1 MMTKRRWQLL
11 TLTILFL
18 LSIMITPVIAE
29 VRESTTRVR
38 VQSQLNTP
46 DFVQQGREFYQ
57 AGEFEQ
63 SAQAWQQAVE
73 RFTVNGDRL
82 NQVMALNNLS
92 LTYQQL
98 QQWDLAQKSITE
110 SLNILGSET
119 KKKNRNQLYL
129 LAQTLNIQGNL
140 YLEAGQPDQ
149 ALETW
154 KKATEIF
161 TKIQYLEGIVQG
173 RINQAEALQDLGL
186 NPRACQTLLLAIG
199 IESQQCQEEGESK
212 IIQSDFETILTQI
225 QDNSSATSDLIAIL
239 NLGNVLKKLGQV
251 KQAQILFLALLNQKE
266 RLTPEDL
273 SRIYLNLGTIRQ
285 ELEDFDQ
292 ALQDY
297 DQAII
302 TTSQSPLLQF
312 QAKLEKLNLLIFQEE
327 FNQTGALLQELQFLV
342 RQISFS
348 EIEIESQFYYI
359 QTLLRLLEYQG
370 SNQQLET
377 EVETLTTLLIEQL
390 DHKKNRQ
397 NSDRKL
403 AYALG
408 LKGKLYE
415 LQKKWDLAEELT
427 LASLQSIYSYEDPDI
442 SYQYFWQ
449 LGRIYKQ
456 QGKVD
461 QAIKNYNQAVDLIE
475 SLRQDLVAISSDARY
490 NFRENIEPIYRELV
504 DLLLP
509 SGVEVDQEN
518 LRQARDKIE
527 ALQLA
532 ELNNFLRESCLEE
545 NPIKLEEFDSNA
557 AIIYSIVLS
566 EGLISSNRVV
576 TIISVADQPLKKF
589 EAPIS
594 SDDIATVINQFFSS
608 INPVFPS
615 QRIQRAFSRVYD
627 WLIRPLEGT
636 LQNSN
641 VETLVFVLDGFL
653 RSFPMAALYDGEQY
667 LISEYNVVLAPG
679 LQLLD
684 SQSLAPEQ
692 LEILIGGLSAARQ
705 DFSPLPEV
713 EVEIENIATQA
724 PADILFNQ
732 TFTKAELENQFSQNP
747 FPIVH
752 LATHGQFSSDREE
765 TFLLTWDDKIRI
777 QDLKKLLDTRTNQG
791 LAPVELLVLSAC
803 QTATGDDRAALG
815 LAGLAVR
822 SGARTTV
829 ATLWSVNDE
838 STSAFM
844 IEFYQQLL
852 NQPNIRK
859 AEALRQS
866 QLKLLET
873 SQYQHPYFWAPFVLI
888 GNWL

>member
-1 MMTKRRWQLL
+1 
-11 TLTILFL
+11 
-18 LSIMITPVIAE
+18 
-29 VRESTTRVR
+29 
-38 VQSQLNTP
+38 
-46 DFVQQGREFYQ
+46 
-57 AGEFEQ
+57 
-63 SAQAWQQAVE
+63 
-73 RFTVNGDRL
+73 
-82 NQVMALNNLS
+82 
-92 LTYQQL
+92 
-98 QQWDLAQKSITE
+98 
-110 SLNILGSET
+110 NILGNET
-119 KKKNRNQLYL
+119 RNKNKNQLYL

-140 YLEAGQPDQ
+140 YLETGDPNL

-154 KKATEIF
+154 KRATEIF
-161 TKIQYLEGIVQG
+161 TKIQHLEGSVQG

-212 IIQSDFETILTQI
+212 IPQSDFETILTKV
-225 QDNSSATSDLIAIL
+225 QDQSSSSSDLIAIL

-251 KQAQILFLALLNQKE
+251 KQAQILFLALIDQQEK
-266 RLTPEDL
+266 LTSEDL

-285 ELEDFDQ
+285 ELEDFEQ
-292 ALQDY
+292 ALQGY

-302 TTSQSPLLQF
+302 ASQSPLLQF
-312 QAKLEKLNLLIFQEE
+312 QAKLEKLNLLIFEEE
-327 FNQTGALLQELQFLV
+327 FNQTGVLLEELQSLI
-342 RQISFS
+342 RHISFS

-359 QTLLRLLEYQG
+359 QTLLKLLENQG
-370 SNQQLET
+370 SDQQLEA

-390 DHKKNRQ
+390 GSTKNQQ

-403 AYALG
+403 AYAFG

-415 LQKKWDLAEELT
+415 IQKKWDLAEEFT

-456 QGKVD
+456 QGKVA

-509 SGVEVDQEN
+509 SGVEVDQER
-518 LRQARDKIE
+518 LRQAREKIE

-532 ELNNFLRESCLEE
+532 ELNNFLRENCLEE
-545 NPIKLEEFDSNA
+545 NPIQLENFDSNA

-566 EGLISSNRVV
+566 EGLISSSRVV

-589 EAPIS
+589 EAAIT
-594 SDDIATVINQFFSS
+594 SDDIATVRDQFFSS
-608 INPVFPS
+608 INPIFPT
-615 QRIQRAFSRVYD
+615 QRIQRAFGRVYD
-627 WLIRPLEGT
+627 WLIRPLETT

-667 LISEYNVVLAPG
+667 LISQYNVVLAPG

-684 SQSLAPEQ
+684 SQPLAPEK
-692 LEILIGGLSAARQ
+692 LKILIGGLSAARQ

-747 FPIVH
+747 FPIIH

-777 QDLKKLLDTRTNQG
+777 QDLKQLLDTRTNQG

-873 SQYQHPYFWAPFVLI
+873 SQYQHPYFWAPFVII